1 MIEDHFTE
9 TVTLKRKT
17 VTGNKT
23 TFATVGD
30 PFACHIQPMTGQPTP
45 GQMGRGERTFRLF
58 STEAVRIGDRLTDQ
72 NAVEYEVYGVEH
84 HRFRGKQHYQ
94 AELRAV

>member
-1 MIEDHFTE
+1 MISSHFRD
-9 TVTLKRKT
+9 TVTLKRSS

-23 TFATVGD
+23 TYATVGD

-45 GQMGRGERTFRLF
+45 GTMGRGERTFRMF
-58 STEAVRIGDRLTDQ
+58 STDEVRIGDRLIDQ
-72 NAVEYEVYGVEH
+72 NEIAYEVYGVEL
-84 HRFRGKQHYQ
+84 HRFRNKQHYE